1 MAEEVYLFGKFD
13 ITKGRRKN
21 RAAERRRQ
29 RRLDTAERAVRE
41 HKDQK
46 AKAA

>member
-1 MAEEVYLFGKFD
+1 MSEEVWLFGKFN

-21 RAAERRRQ
+21 KAAERRRQ
-29 RRLDTAERAVRE
+29 RRLDSAQRAIQQ
-41 HKDQK
+41 HKDRE